1 CEWDISIGGDRFTPY
16 GSLYGFEARTP
27 RSLGDW
33 QWVGRTEMF
42 EPAHDDDW
50 DPLAFVVR
58 LRMRDDERA
67 ISEAMRSILER
78 GAMRSA
84 ALVAVHAAGHRFLWA
99 EHDTRATE
107 FSPEA

>member
-1 CEWDISIGGDRFTPY
+1 MKCVYFEWDISIGGDRFTPY
-16 GSLYGFEARTP
+16 GRLYGFEARTP

-33 QWVGRTEMF
+33 QWVGRTEI
-42 EPAHDDDW
+42 PI
-50 DPLAFVVR
+50 
-58 LRMRDDERA
+58 RDDERA